1 MDALAAPL
9 SALGV
14 HRGPG
19 AARARPSLPT
29 RASLRGRLGTAAR
42 GGVVD
47 AGAFIAP
54 RRAPRVPR
62 RVPRATPPGSAP
74 PLGVNDDGDDSAPPP
89 PAPRAPEGPVPNPP
103 LRLAAGLA
111 AVGCAES
118 SYLAFEKL
126 VGGEAACPLSGC
138 QTALSSSYSVL
149 FGVPLSAYGALA
161 YGLVAALAWWG
172 ANERRAIDD
181 DADDAEDAD
190 ASSRAKLVN
199 RFARIRALFALSAA
213 GLAGVSSYLLYV
225 LAVPLGGAECVYC
238 LTSAAIS
245 FSLLGVGVAGLS
257 GKEAG
262 RTAPA
267 AVALYAVTALSLSLV
282 LGSDDE
288 AEAAAKDLV
297 LAYKAP
303 TIESASTAYSRDL
316 AAFLGEKG
324 AKMYGAF
331 WCSHCEDQK
340 ETFGAGA
347 PVPYVECFP
356 DGWRRG
362 TPLDAACAS
371 AEITGFPTWVLA
383 DGTRF
388 EGEKSL
394 AELARAAGFR
404 APPEGEG
411 ADAGDQLAAF
421 MGTN

>member
-1 MDALAAPL
+1 MPSSRRAAP
-9 SALGV
+9 
-14 HRGPG
+14 R
-19 AARARPSLPT
+19 
-29 RASLRGRLGTAAR
+29 AR
-42 GGVVD
+42 GGSL
-47 AGAFIAP
+47 ARRRPGARP
-54 RRAPRVPR
+54 PGRERRRRRLRAP
-62 RVPRATPPGSAP
+62 A
-74 PLGVNDDGDDSAPPP
+74 
-89 PAPRAPEGPVPNPP
+89 PAPRPPEGPVPNPP

-190 ASSRAKLVN
+190 DALRAKLVN
-199 RFARIRALFALSAA
+199 QFARIRALFALSAA